1 MIETNPNQKT
11 IRIEKEQCDKNN
23 LYALYNLNALQ
34 SAMLDLKGETF
45 KLWCYL
51 NKNQNGYTLA
61 LSKVDALRWGIGSKS
76 SYDRAIAEL
85 IQKGYLVKTQGNCY
99 NFYELPKGQELI
111 ITVNKECGFTF

>member
-1 MIETNPNQKT
+1 MGKTSNKERWKIQGKTYYKDGETPVTEDMTGIIDEIWNMSNP
-11 IRIEKEQCDKNN
+11 
-23 LYALYNLNALQ
+23 
-34 SAMLDLKGETF
+34 KGETF

-85 IQKGYLVKTQGNCY
+85 IQKGYLVNT
-99 NFYELPKGQELI
+99 
-111 ITVNKECGFTF
+111 

>member
-85 IQKGYLVKTQGNCY
+85 IQKGYLVKT
-99 NFYELPKGQELI
+99 
-111 ITVNKECGFTF
+111 